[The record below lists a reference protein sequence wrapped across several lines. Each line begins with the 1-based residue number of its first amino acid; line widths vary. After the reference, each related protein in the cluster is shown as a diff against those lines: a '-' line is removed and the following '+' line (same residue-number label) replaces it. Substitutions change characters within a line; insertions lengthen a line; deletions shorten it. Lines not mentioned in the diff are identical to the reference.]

1 MHGAR
6 KGDSASRKRGQYAST
21 VTKRRDLHPSN
32 SADVGAEYEAL
43 VRDAANGGQ
52 AAMER
57 LLMRV
62 QSVAFRFS
70 LLVCGHQD
78 DAEDVM
84 QEALLKTYRHVRK
97 IEHPEAFRTWL
108 FRTVRNF
115 CLMKRR
121 RRVNEP
127 AHTSE
132 LEGAAH
138 VSSSAMQPD
147 ELVMNRWLG
156 TRLRSALAQLPP
168 VDRMIVLL
176 REMEGLSTRDVAE
189 ITTLSEDNVKTRLHR
204 ARVRL
209 RELLRASDSAR

>member
-1 MHGAR
+1 M
-6 KGDSASRKRGQYAST
+6 
-21 VTKRRDLHPSN
+21 TKRRNVHQSGGK
-32 SADVGAEYEAL
+32 ATGEEYEAL
-43 VRDAANGGQ
+43 VRAAAGGGQ

-70 LLVCGHQD
+70 LLVCGDPQ

-84 QEALLKTYRHVRK
+84 QEALLKTYRHVAK

-121 RRVNEP
+121 KHVGEP
-127 AHTSE
+127 AHLMSIDGSADETDERGRRAS
-132 LEGAAH
+132 AAID
-138 VSSSAMQPD
+138 VPDTGRRPD
-147 ELVMNRWLG
+147 EQALNAWLG
-156 TRLRSALAQLPP
+156 RRLRTALAALSP

-176 REMEGLSTRDVAE
+176 REMEGLSTREVAE

-204 ARVRL
+204 ARARL
-209 RELLRASDSAR
+209 RDLLTEA

>member
-1 MHGAR
+1 M
-6 KGDSASRKRGQYAST
+6 
-21 VTKRRDLHPSN
+21 TKRRDLHLSH

-43 VRDAANGGQ
+43 VRAAADGGQ

-70 LLVCGHQD
+70 LLVCGNPQ

-84 QEALLKTYRHVRK
+84 QEALLKTYRHVKK
-97 IEHPEAFRTWL
+97 IERPEAFRTWL

-121 RRVNEP
+121 KRVDEP
-127 AHTSE
+127 AHVESLDGTMD
-132 LEGAAH
+132 ATDKARR
-138 VSSSAMQPD
+138 PD
-147 ELVMNRWLG
+147 EVALNAWLG
-156 TRLRSALAQLPP
+156 KRLRAALAGLAP

-176 REMEGLSTRDVAE
+176 REMEGLSTREGAE

-209 RELLRASDSAR
+209 RELLKEA

>member
-1 MHGAR
+1 M
-6 KGDSASRKRGQYAST
+6 
-21 VTKRRDLHPSN
+21 TKRRDLHLSH

-43 VRDAANGGQ
+43 VRAAADGGQ

-70 LLVCGHQD
+70 LLVCGNPQ

-84 QEALLKTYRHVRK
+84 QEALLKTYRHVKK
-97 IEHPEAFRTWL
+97 IERPEAFRTWL

-121 RRVNEP
+121 KRVDEP
-127 AHTSE
+127 AHVESLDGTMD
-132 LEGAAH
+132 ATDKARR
-138 VSSSAMQPD
+138 PD
-147 ELVMNRWLG
+147 EVALNAWLG
-156 TRLRSALAQLPP
+156 KRLRAALAGLAP

-176 REMEGLSTRDVAE
+176 REMEGLSTREVAE

-209 RELLRASDSAR
+209 RELLKEA

>member
-1 MHGAR
+1 MIVERQKIAWP
-6 KGDSASRKRGQYAST
+6 
-21 VTKRRDLHPSN
+21 VTKRRDLHLSN

-43 VRDAANGGQ
+43 VRAAADGGQ

-70 LLVCGHQD
+70 LLVCGDPQ

-84 QEALLKTYRHVRK
+84 QEALLKTYRHVKK
-97 IEHPEAFRTWL
+97 IERPEAFRTWL

-121 RRVNEP
+121 KRVDEP
-127 AHTSE
+127 AHVESLDGTMD
-132 LEGAAH
+132 ATDKARR
-138 VSSSAMQPD
+138 PD
-147 ELVMNRWLG
+147 EVALNAWLG
-156 TRLRSALAQLPP
+156 KRLRAALAGLAP

-176 REMEGLSTRDVAE
+176 REMEGLSTREVAE

-209 RELLRASDSAR
+209 RELLKEA